1 QYQATPLDDYV
12 NAPDPYFS
20 WTIIE
25 TYEEPDYK
33 LYIVNL
39 TSQKWIDETFSSRPI
54 WWHYLCIT
62 VPNQLTRPNTAFMLI
77 DGGSNTDGIPKP
89 TDESVALMSMLA
101 LGTGSITADLQD
113 IPNVPIRFMASFL
126 LINWE
131 ETRNDNA
138 ALAWTWKA
146 FIDNQSNPAVLLHLP
161 MTKAS
166 VRAMDAVQKF
176 TAQLRIPVPETFVI
190 GGASKRGWTTW
201 TTAAVDTKR
210 IIGATSIVMDLVN
223 LQINLHHLYRSLN
236 GWTFA
241 MKDFYELDIFRTI
254 DTNNFTQMAGIID
267 PYNYFNRYTTIK
279 TLQIQTTGDEFF
291 LLDNEICPP
300 ELQRATGGTYLR
312 RIPNAEHQCIGHLIS
327 IVLTIRS
334 FYLSI
339 YEKQTLPSLQWIKS
353 SNNTHGY
360 IRAVVDFSVGPKPI
374 NGIGY
379 RARTLNDK
387 RRDFRLFIGDPSD
400 PVKPMANPVIWFTT
414 PLVTEAQTDTT
425 IIYSLTIER
434 PLDGWE
440 GFFIQVN
447 FPGPDGSVL
456 ELTSETQLLAFN
468 RFQK

>member
-113 IPNVPIRFMASFL
+113 IPNNDPTNR
-126 LINWE
+126 
-131 ETRNDNA
+131 TRNDNA

-176 TAQLRIPVPETFVI
+176 TAQLRVPVPETFVI
-190 GGASKRGWTTW
+190 GGASK
-201 TTAAVDTKR
+201 V
-210 IIGATSIVMDLVN
+210 
-223 LQINLHHLYRSLN
+223 
-236 GWTFA
+236 
-241 MKDFYELDIFRTI
+241 
-254 DTNNFTQMAGIID
+254 
-267 PYNYFNRYTTIK
+267 NYF
-279 TLQIQTTGDEFF
+279 
-291 LLDNEICPP
+291 LLYEHQLILTRIDSADGQDAFWR

-456 ELTSETQLLAFN
+456 ELTSETQVIPDTYPTGDCHNEGCAGTLV
-468 RFQK
+468 

>member
-1 QYQATPLDDYV
+1 MYQRILAIFSLHTIIFISRYQATPLDDYV

-113 IPNVPIRFMASFL
+113 IPNNDPTNR
-126 LINWE
+126 
-131 ETRNDNA
+131 TRNDNA

-190 GGASKRGWTTW
+190 GGASK
-201 TTAAVDTKR
+201 V
-210 IIGATSIVMDLVN
+210 
-223 LQINLHHLYRSLN
+223 
-236 GWTFA
+236 
-241 MKDFYELDIFRTI
+241 
-254 DTNNFTQMAGIID
+254 
-267 PYNYFNRYTTIK
+267 NYFLSYEHQLILTRIDSADG
-279 TLQIQTTGDEFF
+279 QDAFWR
-291 LLDNEICPP
+291 

-456 ELTSETQLLAFN
+456 ELTSETQVIPDTYPTGDCHNEGCAGTLV
-468 RFQK
+468 

>member
-176 TAQLRIPVPETFVI
+176 TAQLRVPVPETFVI
-190 GGASKRGWTTW
+190 GGASK
-201 TTAAVDTKR
+201 V
-210 IIGATSIVMDLVN
+210 
-223 LQINLHHLYRSLN
+223 
-236 GWTFA
+236 
-241 MKDFYELDIFRTI
+241 
-254 DTNNFTQMAGIID
+254 
-267 PYNYFNRYTTIK
+267 NYF
-279 TLQIQTTGDEFF
+279 
-291 LLDNEICPP
+291 LLYEHQLILTRIDSADGQDAFWR

-456 ELTSETQLLAFN
+456 ELTSETQVIPDTYPTGDCHNEGCAGTLV
-468 RFQK
+468 